1 MRRDRRRRSA
11 WGEGTRPS
19 ICRGIHTRANVG
31 RKGAT
36 DLRQGSRV
44 AVAFEDRLRN
54 LISLRIALVLLESF
68 SFELH
73 NFRGSTF
80 EHRSCV
86 VQRIQRT
93 ERLNIERLSA
103 ARSRNKKTLNRGMR
117 LCCDEKLV
125 LMSSMATKQREE
137 LPIPVILYN
146 VRKGESSSFE
156 TIMAFNAWEF
166 NAYSSLKMSTS
177 FRSEEMLYLE
187 TTSIP

>member
-1 MRRDRRRRSA
+1 
-11 WGEGTRPS
+11 
-19 ICRGIHTRANVG
+19 
-31 RKGAT
+31 
-36 DLRQGSRV
+36 
-44 AVAFEDRLRN
+44 
-54 LISLRIALVLLESF
+54 
-68 SFELH
+68 
-73 NFRGSTF
+73 
-80 EHRSCV
+80 
-86 VQRIQRT
+86 
-93 ERLNIERLSA
+93 
-103 ARSRNKKTLNRGMR
+103 MR